1 MHTLTQFRLCPFS
14 RAVRLALAE
23 QSIDVE
29 LVEERPWEW
38 RPEFLALNPAGELPI
53 LHLEGGPD
61 LCGVYAISEY
71 LAEGT
76 PPSPDADE
84 DEAFPLFPGDRLQRA
99 ETRRLVDWF
108 NGKFNREVT
117 HELLQEKVYARL
129 QPAAAATPDVDFLR
143 AIRTNLRY
151 HMSYIS
157 YLADRR
163 RWLAGDDLSFADLAA
178 AAHLSSVDYL
188 GEVPWEEFAVAKVW
202 YARLK
207 SRRAFRTLLADR
219 VPGTTV
225 SAHYANLDF

>member
-1 MHTLTQFRLCPFS
+1 MSARGNGGRSFSPLT
-14 RAVRLALAE
+14 
-23 QSIDVE
+23 
-29 LVEERPWEW
+29 RPASFPCCRW
-38 RPEFLALNPAGELPI
+38 RGRRRCAAF
-53 LHLEGGPD
+53 
-61 LCGVYAISEY
+61 
-71 LAEGT
+71 T
-76 PPSPDADE
+76 PSPNTWPRGRRPPLPRATRSKS
-84 DEAFPLFPGDRLQRA
+84 FPLLPGDRAQRA
-99 ETRRLVDWF
+99 ETRRLIDWF

-143 AIRTNLRY
+143 AIRNNLRY

-163 RWLAGDDLSFADLAA
+163 RWLAGEDLSFADLAA

-188 GEVPWEEFAVAKVW
+188 GEVPWEEYAAAKVW

-219 VPGTTV
+219 VAGVQPA
-225 SAHYANLDF
+225 AHYANLDF